1 MVGMGNRKSSQHN
14 SRPVLG
20 LTEISTTSW
29 IINLFML
36 ISLCFLSR
44 PSIPA
49 SFVGARAQR
58 CIVEVPCGGKATRHF
73 NVKTALSCP
82 SLLLPFPS
90 HPRPPGAEISS
101 PKTATTPR
109 KPSPQYPTPLL
120 PAHHNPS
127 LKKPKPSPSLPTHQ
141 DVIPHLPGTD
151 RQSLPVK
158 RPNVTPVTQVF
169 TPNEAYRELLRARSG
184 EPFIVDTDK
193 GSIHVGSNIGLGWD
207 CTVISSLG
215 PVPKN
220 IPAIVQPVAEITD
233 RGREEWRGEE
243 YRGEE
248 YRGEESDIEWDG
260 LGPTAPPRD
269 PPPGRRYA
277 QPRPRLPARPGRSIR
292 DLENFHSG
300 LASTPSAGGRSFAEE
315 GGQGVQRAPR
325 AERAERAERIRQPS
339 Q

>member
-1 MVGMGNRKSSQHN
+1 MSLAMVGMGNRKSSQQN

-58 CIVEVPCGGKATRHF
+58 CIVEVPCAGKATRHF

-127 LKKPKPSPSLPTHQ
+127 LKKPKPSPSTHPPRCHPAPSRYRQ
-141 DVIPHLPGTD
+141 TVPPRETTQPNPSYPGLHPQ
-151 RQSLPVK
+151 RSLPRTPP
-158 RPNVTPVTQVF
+158 RPLRRAIHRRHRQRLNPRQ
-169 TPNEAYRELLRARSG
+169 LQHRARL
-184 EPFIVDTDK
+184 
-193 GSIHVGSNIGLGWD
+193 GLHRH
-207 CTVISSLG
+207 L
-215 PVPKN
+215 
-220 IPAIVQPVAEITD
+220 
-233 RGREEWRGEE
+233 
-243 YRGEE
+243 
-248 YRGEESDIEWDG
+248 
-260 LGPTAPPRD
+260 
-269 PPPGRRYA
+269 
-277 QPRPRLPARPGRSIR
+277 QPRPRPQEYPRHRPAGCG
-292 DLENFHSG
+292 NN
-300 LASTPSAGGRSFAEE
+300 
-315 GGQGVQRAPR
+315 
-325 AERAERAERIRQPS
+325 
-339 Q
+339 